1 MNLMLNSEETEFLR
15 EILNEHQAALLREI
29 SRADHR
35 DFKHELQQ
43 KEGLLESL
51 LAKLKSPQMAA
62 S

>member
-1 MNLMLNSEETEFLR
+1 MNLMLNSEEAEFLR

-43 KEGLLESL
+43 KETLLESL
-51 LAKLKSPQMAA
+51 LTKLKSPQMAA

>member
-1 MNLMLNSEETEFLR
+1 MNLILNSQEEELLR

-35 DFKHELQQ
+35 DFRHELQQ
-43 KEGLLESL
+43 KEEVLESL
-51 LAKLKSPQMAA
+51 LTKLKSPQMAA

>member
-1 MNLMLNSEETEFLR
+1 MNLILNSEETEFLR

-35 DFKHELQQ
+35 EFKHELQQ
-43 KEGLLESL
+43 KEDLLESL
-51 LAKLKSPQMAA
+51 LTKLKSPQMAA